1 MIEPLSLCQ
10 PRFYN
15 THMPAITTVNLS
27 KTYQTIDAV
36 NQLDLT
42 IPAGQFFGLL
52 GPNGSGKTTTIHM
65 LATLVRPTQG
75 TAYIC
80 GHDVT
85 QAAVAVRQQ
94 IGLVFQESALDRT
107 LTVAENLQ
115 FAGAL
120 YGLPTALIKQ
130 RMTELLTLFNLTE
143 CLERPVG
150 QLSGGMRRAVD
161 IARGMLHH
169 PKVLLL
175 DEPTLGLD
183 VINRRKIWRFVDLL
197 RRELGIT
204 VLVTTHYLEEA
215 QVCEQ
220 VVFIRNGQVVGQGS
234 PTALIESLGETILEI
249 QSEEAPK
256 LLATLSQTLADY
268 QIGNPIQDGDTLL
281 FRLNRSD
288 VPLETLQHHRWQG
301 VIQKL
306 QFRQP
311 DLNDVYIW
319 LNHSPEVKTG

>member
-1 MIEPLSLCQ
+1 
-10 PRFYN
+10 
-15 THMPAITTVNLS
+15 MPAITTVNLS
-27 KTYQTIDAV
+27 KTYNAIQAV
-36 NQLDLT
+36 DSLDLT
-42 IPAGQFFGLL
+42 IPQGQFFGLL

-80 GHDVT
+80 GYDVT
-85 QAAVAVRQQ
+85 KAAVSVRQQ

-120 YGLPTALIKQ
+120 YGLSKSLIKQ
-130 RMTELLTLFNLTE
+130 RMTELLTLFDLME
-143 CLERPVG
+143 CLDRPLG

-161 IARGMLHH
+161 IARGLLHH

-220 VVFIRNGQVVGQGS
+220 VVFIRSGQAVGQGS
-234 PTALIESLGETILEI
+234 PTTLISSLGAAILEI
-249 QSEEAPK
+249 RSEEPTA
-256 LLATLSQTLADY
+256 LLSALSQTLADY
-268 QIGNPIQDGDTLL
+268 QIGNPIQEGDTLL

-288 VPLETLQHHRWQG
+288 VPLETIQQHWQG

-319 LNHSPEVKTG
+319 LNNV